1 MTITV
6 SAKFLRNPVPFAFP
20 ALLRYKHSRMF
31 SLLSLPFSG
40 WGWLAVLGGA
50 LVIGMNKG
58 GLTGIGVF
66 PVLIFAVVFPAKE
79 STGFILPLLIVG
91 DCCAIGVYWRV
102 VVWKI
107 FWRLLPPT
115 FAGVVAGY
123 FLMGRISESA
133 FEPLIGWIIIA
144 LIALQ
149 FLRSSLGEKVDHIFE
164 SHGFGVAMGVL
175 AGVTTMLANA
185 AGPVANLYFLSVG
198 LPKWNL
204 IGTSAW
210 FFFVINLCKVPFSAE
225 LGLTNA
231 ASLTLALELA
241 PLVIAGFFIGRHI
254 AGVMPQKLF
263 ERFLLFCTAIGAL
276 KLIW

>member
-6 SAKFLRNPVPFAFP
+6 SANIPRRLVPFAI
-20 ALLRYKHSRMF
+20 AACLRYNHSRMF
-31 SLLSLPFSG
+31 SQPSLHFSA

-66 PVLIFAVVFPAKE
+66 PVLIFAVVFQAKE

-91 DCCAIGVYWRV
+91 DVCAIGVYRRV
-102 VVWKI
+102 VIWKV
-107 FWRLLPPT
+107 FRALLPP
-115 FAGVVAGY
+115 ALVGVVTGY

-133 FEPLIGWIIIA
+133 FAPLIGWIIIA

-164 SHGFGVAMGVL
+164 SHGFGLFMGVL
-175 AGVTTMLANA
+175 AGITTMLANA
-185 AGPVANLYFLSVG
+185 AGPVANLYFLSVR

-210 FFFVINLCKVPFSAE
+210 FFFVINLCKIPFSAD
-225 LGLTNA
+225 LGLTNIN
-231 ASLTLALELA
+231 SLKLAVELA
-241 PLVIAGFFIGRHI
+241 PLVVIGFFIGRHI
-254 AGVMPQKLF
+254 AGIMPQKLF
-263 ERFLLFCTAIGAL
+263 ERFLLFCTALGAL